1 MTDHAYA
8 LTKAVYGR
16 LAADAAI
23 AALIG
28 DPPRLYDGAPAGVA
42 SPFLVIGE
50 SRQRRVAGADGVFE
64 HELRLSAYARHEGR
78 RDALALVN
86 AVHDA
91 LDDAPLALDG
101 ARLVS
106 IRMTFFDV
114 FERAETGA
122 HYGVIRFRAVT
133 QSPP

>member
-1 MTDHAYA
+1 MTGHAFA

-16 LAADAAI
+16 LAADAGVR
-23 AALIG
+23 ALIG
-28 DPPRLYDGAPAGVA
+28 DPPRLFDGAPPGAA
-42 SPFLVIGE
+42 SPYLVIGE
-50 SRQRRVAGADGVFE
+50 ARQRRIAGSDALFE

-106 IRMTFFDV
+106 LRMIFFDV

-133 QSPP
+133 EDL